1 MLTSLIFLIKNQEC
15 FRYFFE
21 KNINLLLLVEIQ
33 IIFLMLFVSEQS
45 VGEDTAL
52 FSEGGYCV
60 WRLKRI

>member
-1 MLTSLIFLIKNQEC
+1 
-15 FRYFFE
+15 
-21 KNINLLLLVEIQ
+21 LVEIQ